1 MVLIHRSATDQDIP
15 HCYEIEKSSY
25 PEDEAAS
32 LESLLFR
39 QKNASIYFRC
49 ADHDETKSLVGFIC
63 ATRCMEFTKDSLYN
77 HTPNGNILVIHSV
90 AIDPKYRRLGYGT
103 IMLRE
108 YLSHMIALN
117 EAMSATAPIEK
128 IMLMAKSNLLT
139 FYISSGFRVNQ
150 ISPIQHGK
158 DVWYELEY
166 ILVLPRPA
174 SLIPMSTSGT
184 PYWVVDS
191 FTDTFG
197 CGNPAAVVLMQGIL
211 DNTTVQWRKTVA
223 KEFNLSETAF
233 LWQRKTTTTES
244 NCQHFDIRFYTCS
257 GAEVDLCGH
266 ATLASAAAL
275 FNIYQ
280 GEKEI
285 PERRHYNNFSSLTF
299 YTKNPDVSLTVRKEE
314 KKHWSSSAIKLSM
327 EFPWKTVHDCPRPF
341 PISSSNAA
349 KPEEVGLIIYDI
361 LRNCLKIQI
370 QDVLFVGSDGEDLFV
385 EVTPNAFHALP
396 QLQDINFSPMMISL
410 NGYYSRGVIVC
421 SKSEEP
427 GVDFMSRFWGPLVG
441 IPEDPVTGSAHC
453 LLGPYF
459 YSIYNRK
466 RLVGKQMSS
475 RGGVVECEMVD
486 DGVNICRKVH
496 IIGSAILTMS
506 GFLQIDPTK

>member
-1 MVLIHRSATDQDIP
+1 MVLTYRSATDQDIP
-15 HCYEIEKSSY
+15 YCYEIEKSSY

-32 LESLLFR
+32 LETLLFR
-39 QKNASIYFRC
+39 QKNASLYFRC
-49 ADHDETKSLVGFIC
+49 AYHDETKALVGFIC

-77 HTPNGNILVIHSV
+77 HTPNGRLLIIHSV
-90 AIDPKYRRLGYGT
+90 AIDHKYRRLGYGKT
-103 IMLRE
+103 MLRE
-108 YLSHMIALN
+108 YLNHSIALN
-117 EAMSATAPIEK
+117 KAVSAAAPIES

-158 DVWYELEY
+158 DLWYELEY
-166 ILVLPRPA
+166 ILPRNA
-174 SLIPMSTSGT
+174 YIIPKSTAGI

-197 CGNPAAVVLMQGIL
+197 YGNPAAVVLMPGIL
-211 DNTTVQWRKTVA
+211 DDTTVSWRKTVA

-233 LWQRKTTTTES
+233 LWQRKAKTTES
-244 NCQHFDIRFYTCS
+244 SCQQFDIRFYTCS

-266 ATLASAAAL
+266 ATLASAAVL
-275 FNIYQ
+275 FKMYQ
-280 GEKEI
+280 GERET
-285 PERRHYNNFSSLTF
+285 PEQDCQYNTLSSLTF
-299 YTKNPDVSLTVRKEE
+299 YTNNPDASLTVRKEE
-314 KKHWSSSAIKLSM
+314 KKQWSSPAIKLSM
-327 EFPWKTVHDCPRPF
+327 EFPWKTVHSLS
-341 PISSSNAA
+341 SSSNSG
-349 KPEEVGLIIYDI
+349 KTEDEVLLIINDM
-361 LRNCLKIQI
+361 LRTCLKIQI
-370 QDVLFVGSDGEDLFV
+370 QDVLFVGSDGEDLLV
-385 EVTPNAFHALP
+385 EVTPNAFNKLP
-396 QLQDINFSPMMISL
+396 QLQDINFSPMMVSL

-427 GVDFMSRFWGPLVG
+427 DVDFMSRFWGPLVG

-459 YSIYNRK
+459 YSIYNRR

-475 RGGVVECEMVD
+475 RGGVVECEML
-486 DGVNICRKVH
+486 DGGDKLSRKVL

-506 GFLQIDPTK
+506 GFLHKGPTNF

>member
-285 PERRHYNNFSSLTF
+285 PERRHYNNFSSLAF

-349 KPEEVGLIIYDI
+349 KPEEVGLIIHDI

-370 QDVLFVGSDGEDLFV
+370 QDVLFVGSDGEDLFF

>member
-49 ADHDETKSLVGFIC
+49 ADHDETKAFVGFIC

-77 HTPNGNILVIHSV
+77 HTPNGTILVIHSV

-108 YLSHMIALN
+108 YLNHMMALN
-117 EAMSATAPIEK
+117 EAISAATAPIEK

-166 ILVLPRPA
+166 ILPRTA
-174 SLIPMSTSGT
+174 SIILMSTAGT

-191 FTDTFG
+191 FADTFG

-233 LWQRKTTTTES
+233 LWQRKTMTTES
-244 NCQHFDIRFYTCS
+244 HSQHFDIRFYTCS

-285 PERRHYNNFSSLTF
+285 PERRRYNNFSSLTF
-299 YTKNPDVSLTVRKEE
+299 YTKNTDIILTVRKEE

-327 EFPWKTVHDCPRPF
+327 EFPWKTVHGLL
-341 PISSSNAA
+341 SSSNAG
-349 KPEEVGLIIYDI
+349 KTEEVLLIINDM

-385 EVTPNAFHALP
+385 EVTPNAFLALP
-396 QLQDINFSPMMISL
+396 QLQDINFSPMMVSL

-427 GVDFMSRFWGPLVG
+427 GVDFMSRFWAPLVG

-459 YSIYNRK
+459 YSKFNRK

-496 IIGSAILTMS
+496 IIGSAILTMN
-506 GFLQIDPTK
+506 GFLKIGPTK